1 MWAVFLGY
9 RLKGIVHGVLSPVE
23 NRENEAHRENALF
36 IARPPLACYCFGFQP
51 SFFFKVNSHI
61 YRIQEYQEYL
71 QMEKQ
76 LLEELGIREE
86 SDDQPEV

>member
-1 MWAVFLGY
+1 M
-9 RLKGIVHGVLSPVE
+9 KGIVDGVHVFPME
-23 NRENEAHRENALF
+23 NRGKGAHRK
-36 IARPPLACYCFGFQP
+36 RRPLACYCFGSQP

-76 LLEELGIREE
+76 LLEELGIIEE

>member
-1 MWAVFLGY
+1 M
-9 RLKGIVHGVLSPVE
+9 LSPVE
-23 NRENEAHRENALF
+23 NRENGAHRKTTLF
-36 IARPPLACYCFGFQP
+36 ITRRPLACYCFGFQP
-51 SFFFKVNSHI
+51 SFFKVNSHI

-71 QMEKQ
+71 QMERQ

>member
-1 MWAVFLGY
+1 MCFQWKIGEKEQTKKRSFL
-9 RLKGIVHGVLSPVE
+9 
-23 NRENEAHRENALF
+23 
-36 IARPPLACYCFGFQP
+36 ARRPLACYCFGSQP

-76 LLEELGIREE
+76 LLEELGIIEE

>member
-1 MWAVFLGY
+1 M
-9 RLKGIVHGVLSPVE
+9 KGIVDSVHVFPME
-23 NRENEAHRENALF
+23 NRGKGAHRKNALF
-36 IARPPLACYCFGFQP
+36 IARRPLACYCFGSQP

-76 LLEELGIREE
+76 LLEELGIIEE

>member
-1 MWAVFLGY
+1 
-9 RLKGIVHGVLSPVE
+9 LKRIVDGVHVLSPVE
-23 NRENEAHRENALF
+23 NREKGAHRKNALF
-36 IARPPLACYCFGFQP
+36 IARRPLACYCFGSQP

-61 YRIQEYQEYL
+61 YHIQEYQEYL